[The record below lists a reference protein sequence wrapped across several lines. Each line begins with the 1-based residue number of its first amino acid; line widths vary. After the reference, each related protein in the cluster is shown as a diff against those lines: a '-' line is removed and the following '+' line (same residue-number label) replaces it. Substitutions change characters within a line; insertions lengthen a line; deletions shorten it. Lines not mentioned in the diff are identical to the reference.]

1 MSRIRPRLVAT
12 SLLAAGSL
20 ALPAGAYADAPVSAS
35 GQFEAQANLN
45 TSAALAAA
53 GHSAVRAR
61 ALVAR
66 AESAFDRA
74 AQLTLKAEAGGAA
87 AATQFADAVK
97 TDGTKLVALASAT
110 RGKLK
115 ASAVS
120 ALSHNMSLAARVSS
134 KLAGDAQSAAA
145 SGEAGA
151 SSASGDVRQ
160 QLSVTSELINTAQSL
175 DLAGKAKAVI
185 ARGIADEQSAEA
197 RLTQALD
204 ALGQPASASV
214 STSGDGHSSG
224 PSNQPSNQPPIP
236 MQGEVGISVTGRI
249 ASNG

>member
-1 MSRIRPRLVAT
+1 
-12 SLLAAGSL
+12 
-20 ALPAGAYADAPVSAS
+20 VSAS

-45 TSAALAAA
+45 TGAAVAAA
-53 GHSAVRAR
+53 GHSAARAR
-61 ALVAR
+61 ALLRR
-66 AESAFDRA
+66 AERAFDRA
-74 AQLTLKAEAGGAA
+74 AKLTLKAEAGGSA

-97 TDGTKLVALASAT
+97 SDGTKLVALANAT

-115 ASAVS
+115 TAAVS
-120 ALSHNMSLAARVSS
+120 ALSHNMSLAAKVSS
-134 KLAGDAQSAAA
+134 KLAGEAQSAAA
-145 SGEAGA
+145 SGKAGA
-151 SSASGDVRQ
+151 SGDIQQ
-160 QLSVTSELINTAQSL
+160 QLAVTSELINTAQSL

-185 ARGIADEQSAEA
+185 ARGIADEQSAKA

-214 STSGDGHSSG
+214 STSGDGQSSG
-224 PSNQPSNQPPIP
+224 PSNQPSDQPPIP

>member
-1 MSRIRPRLVAT
+1 M
-12 SLLAAGSL
+12 
-20 ALPAGAYADAPVSAS
+20 
-35 GQFEAQANLN
+35 
-45 TSAALAAA
+45 
-53 GHSAVRAR
+53 
-61 ALVAR
+61 
-66 AESAFDRA
+66 
-74 AQLTLKAEAGGAA
+74 
-87 AATQFADAVK
+87 
-97 TDGTKLVALASAT
+97 ALASAT

-115 ASAVS
+115 AAAVS

-134 KLAGDAQSAAA
+134 KLAGDAQSTAA
-145 SGEAGA
+145 SGQAGA
-151 SSASGDVRQ
+151 SSAGGDVRQ

-185 ARGIADEQSAEA
+185 ARGIADEQSAKA

-214 STSGDGHSSG
+214 STSGDGQSSG
-224 PSNQPSNQPPIP
+224 PSNQSSNQPPIP

>member
-1 MSRIRPRLVAT
+1 MSRIRSRLVAT

-35 GQFEAQANLN
+35 GQFEAQANLD
-45 TSAALAAA
+45 TAAALAVA
-53 GHSAVRAR
+53 GHSAARAR

-74 AQLTLKAEAGGAA
+74 AQLTLKAEADASA

-97 TDGTKLVALASAT
+97 ADGAKLVALASAT

-115 ASAVS
+115 AAAVS

-134 KLAGDAQSAAA
+134 KLAGDAQTAAA
-145 SGEAGA
+145 SGDASA
-151 SSASGDVRQ
+151 SSTGGDVQQ
-160 QLSVTSELINTAQSL
+160 QLAATSELINTAQSL

-185 ARGIADEQSAEA
+185 ARGIADEQSAKA

>member
-12 SLLAAGSL
+12 SLIAAGSL

-35 GQFEAQANLN
+35 GQLEAQANLN
-45 TSAALAAA
+45 TSTALAAA
-53 GHSAVRAR
+53 GHSAARAR
-61 ALVAR
+61 ALVTR
-66 AESAFDRA
+66 AEGAFDRA
-74 AQLTLKAEAGGAA
+74 ARLTLKAQASGAA

-97 TDGTKLVALASAT
+97 ADGTKLVALANSS

-115 ASAVS
+115 AAAVS
-120 ALSHNMSLAARVSS
+120 ALSHNMSLAASVSS

-145 SGEAGA
+145 SGQAGA
-151 SSASGDVRQ
+151 SSAGGDVQRQ
-160 QLSVTSELINTAQSL
+160 LTATGEMINTAQSL

-185 ARGIADEQSAEA
+185 ARGIADEQSAKA

-214 STSGDGHSSG
+214 STSGDGQSSG
-224 PSNQPSNQPPIP
+224 PSSQPSDQSPTP
-236 MQGEVGISVTGRI
+236 MQGEVGITVTGRI